1 MTISLRIWKPDLL
14 LRLNFLKNQFKT
26 QKMKKLFALLMVAG
40 TLSLYS
46 CGGEKKAE
54 ESTSAEATTETTM
67 DSTATMAAPVDTAA
81 APAVDTAAAAA
92 PAAAH

>member
-1 MTISLRIWKPDLL
+1 MTFSLRIWKPDIL

-67 DSTATMAAPVDTAA
+67 DSSAMAPADTAA
-81 APAVDTAAAAA
+81 AAPADTAAAAA

>member
-1 MTISLRIWKPDLL
+1 MRIWKQDLL

-26 QKMKKLFALLMVAG
+26 HKMKKLFALLMVAG

-54 ESTSAEATTETTM
+54 EATSTEATTEATPETTM
-67 DSTATMAAPVDTAA
+67 DSTATMTTDSTAA
-81 APAVDTAAAAA
+81 APAEAA
-92 PAAAH
+92 PAAH

>member
-81 APAVDTAAAAA
+81 VDTAAAA